1 MTTKEILKAEKK
13 LNFDSMNT
21 FIENS
26 NLQLKLIID
35 KPYMKSWKVSS
46 NNEIVIIT
54 NYLKDIDNNTPNV
67 NFVFIH

>member
-1 MTTKEILKAEKK
+1 MTSKEILKAEKN

-26 NLQLKLIID
+26 NLELKLMID
-35 KPYMKSWKVSS
+35 KPYLKSWKVSN

-54 NYLKDIDNNTPNV
+54 NYLKDVDNNTPNV

>member
-1 MTTKEILKAEKK
+1 MTSKEILTAEKN

-26 NLQLKLIID
+26 DLQLNLIID
-35 KPYMKSWKVSS
+35 KPYLKSWKVLN

-54 NYLKDIDNNTPNV
+54 NYLKDVDNNTPNV